1 MQSYPGRVILDRV
14 HGLLPVCEQPPT
26 PRRDML
32 KIIPNIPVT
41 NLEDSVEFYLDVL
54 GFEMVKIRGRGAMT
68 RAHLRRGGAEIIFR
82 SCDPE
87 APLPF
92 PDPFLANQIILHI
105 QVNDILALY
114 DRIRENGV
122 DVVQPLEPTLFG
134 AARFMIRDLDGRLMS
149 FDQPGSAQG

>member
-1 MQSYPGRVILDRV
+1 
-14 HGLLPVCEQPPT
+14 
-26 PRRDML
+26 ML
-32 KIIPNIPVT
+32 KIIPNIPVAS
-41 NLEDSVEFYLDVL
+41 LEHSVEFYLDVL
-54 GFEMVKIRGRGAMT
+54 GFEMVNIRGRGETT

-114 DRIRENGV
+114 DRIRKNRVE
-122 DVVQPLEPTLFG
+122 VVQTLEPTLFG
-134 AARFMIRDLDGRLMS
+134 AARFMIRDIDGRLIS
-149 FDQPGSAQG
+149 FDQPGNIQKQVK

>member
-1 MQSYPGRVILDRV
+1 
-14 HGLLPVCEQPPT
+14 
-26 PRRDML
+26 ML
-32 KIIPNIPVT
+32 KIIPNIPVAD
-41 NLEDSVEFYLDVL
+41 LERSVEFYLDVL
-54 GFEMVKIRGRGAMT
+54 GFEMVNIRGRGEMA

-114 DRIRENGV
+114 DRIKETRVE
-122 DVVQPLEPTLFG
+122 VVQALEPTLFG
-134 AARFMIRDLDGRLMS
+134 AAQFMIRDIDGRIIS
-149 FDQPGSAQG
+149 FDQPGSVQG

>member
-1 MQSYPGRVILDRV
+1 MALQDIAYARYAAGMRTSP
-14 HGLLPVCEQPPT
+14 EPT
-26 PRRDML
+26 WRYML

-41 NLEDSVEFYLDVL
+41 SLEHSVEFYLNVL
-54 GFEMVKIRGRGAMT
+54 GFEMVNIRGRGEMT

-114 DRIRENGV
+114 DRIKENRV
-122 DVVQPLEPTLFG
+122 EVVQTLEPTLFG
-134 AARFMIRDLDGRLMS
+134 AARFMIRDLDGRLIS
-149 FDQPGSAQG
+149 FDQPGSAQQ